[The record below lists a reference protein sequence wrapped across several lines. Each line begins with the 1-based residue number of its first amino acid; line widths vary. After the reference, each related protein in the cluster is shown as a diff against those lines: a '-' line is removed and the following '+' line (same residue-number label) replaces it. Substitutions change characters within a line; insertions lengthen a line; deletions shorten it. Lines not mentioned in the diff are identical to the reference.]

1 MESDIEVIL
10 RHHTKTMGM
19 DIELTRAFGSIDMK
33 AAIDQ
38 ITEEFQKMIAKQKD
52 PVKKEAL
59 RKEML
64 QALKDVRG
72 LRDRLRGTYGASKDL
87 CNKQSICKS
96 NEIFQCSCWHG
107 WSYCF

>member
-1 MESDIEVIL
+1 MILRVIL

-52 PVKKEAL
+52 PVRKEAL
-59 RKEML
+59 RKEMP

-72 LRDRLRGTYGASKDL
+72 CVTGFVAHTVPLKIPM
-87 CNKQSICKS
+87 Q
-96 NEIFQCSCWHG
+96 
-107 WSYCF
+107 